1 MSSTDFTGLL
11 PESQLAHSL
20 LDGLRGIEIGPAAH
34 NPFGLHTISV
44 GLSKQL
50 KPADYEKFEREQLNR
65 CGKVAEIDISA
76 DASSLPIPDDSTDFV
91 IHSHVWEH
99 LFDSLGALEEWVRV
113 VRDGGYIF
121 IIVPK
126 RDALPS
132 DKTRP
137 VTAIEELVV
146 RHTIRSETA
155 PIQPATQ
162 HRTVFSPELLF
173 EIEGWFNRTRSGAL
187 LVRVAFQ
194 ETDDKVGNGHTI
206 VWRVNKKFA
215 KSFSNDAGNLS
226 GDRGV
231 LPP

>member
-1 MSSTDFTGLL
+1 MTSTGFF

-20 LDGLRGIEIGPAAH
+20 LDGLHGIEIGPAAH
-34 NPFGLHTISV
+34 NPFGLQTLSV

-50 KPADYEKFEREQLNR
+50 NPADYEKFEREQLSR

-121 IIVPK
+121 VIVPK

-132 DKTRP
+132 DRTRP
-137 VTAIEELVV
+137 VTSIEELVL
-146 RHTIRSETA
+146 RRNSGSETA

-173 EIEGWFNRTRSGAL
+173 EIEGWFNRTRSDAV

-206 VWRVNKKFA
+206 IWRVNKKFS
-215 KSFSNDAGNLS
+215 KSFSYAADDA
-226 GDRGV
+226 DTRGRN
-231 LPP
+231 

>member
-1 MSSTDFTGLL
+1 MSSTDFTGFL

-44 GLSKQL
+44 GLSRQL
-50 KPADYEKFEREQLNR
+50 NPVDYEKFEREQLNR

-121 IIVPK
+121 VIVPK
-126 RDALPS
+126 RDARPS

-137 VTAIEELVV
+137 LPSIEELVL
-146 RHTIRSETA
+146 RHNSSEMA

-173 EIEGWFNRTRSGAL
+173 EIEGWFNRPSSDAV

-206 VWRVNKKFA
+206 AWRVNKKNS
-215 KSFSNDAGNLS
+215 KNISNDADAWFG
-226 GDRGV
+226 
-231 LPP
+231 P

>member
-1 MSSTDFTGLL
+1 MTSTGIF

-20 LDGLRGIEIGPAAH
+20 LDGLRGIEVGPAAH

-50 KPADYEKFEREQLNR
+50 NPADYEKFAREQLSR

-76 DASSLPIPDDSTDFV
+76 DASSLPVPDDSTDFV

-99 LFDSLGALEEWVRV
+99 LSDSLDALEEWVRV
-113 VRDGGYIF
+113 VRNGGYIF
-121 IIVPK
+121 VIVPK

-132 DKTRP
+132 DKERP
-137 VTAIEELVV
+137 VTSIEELVL
-146 RHTIRSETA
+146 RRNSRSETA
-155 PIQPATQ
+155 LIQPETG
-162 HRTVFSPELLF
+162 HYTVFSPELLF
-173 EIEGWFNRTRSGAL
+173 QIEGWFNRTRSDAV

-206 VWRVNKKFA
+206 VWRVNKKF
-215 KSFSNDAGNLS
+215 SNSLSYPADDADADGRN
-226 GDRGV
+226 
-231 LPP
+231 

>member
-1 MSSTDFTGLL
+1 MSSTDLTGFF

-20 LDGLRGIEIGPAAH
+20 LDGLRGVEIGPAAH

-44 GLSKQL
+44 GLSRQL
-50 KPADYEKFEREQLNR
+50 NPEDYEKFELEQLNR

-99 LFDSLGALEEWVRV
+99 LFDNLGALEEWVRV
-113 VRDGGYIF
+113 VRNGGYIF
-121 IIVPK
+121 VIVPK

-132 DKTRP
+132 DKTRSL
-137 VTAIEELVV
+137 TSIEELVL
-146 RHTIRSETA
+146 RHNNSETA

-162 HRTVFSPELLF
+162 HRTIFSPELLF
-173 EIEGWFNRTRSGAL
+173 EIEGWFNRSRQDAA

-206 VWRVNKKFA
+206 VWRVNK
-215 KSFSNDAGNLS
+215 SLSNCFD
-226 GDRGV
+226 
-231 LPP
+231 P

>member
-1 MSSTDFTGLL
+1 MSSTEFTGFL
-11 PESQLAHSL
+11 PESQLAHFL
-20 LDGLRGIEIGPAAH
+20 LDGLRGIEIGPGAH

-44 GLSKQL
+44 GLSKQFN
-50 KPADYEKFEREQLNR
+50 PADYEKFEREQLNR

-76 DASSLPIPDDSTDFV
+76 DASSLPIPDNSTDFV

-121 IIVPK
+121 VIVPK

-132 DKTRP
+132 DKTRS
-137 VTAIEELVV
+137 VTSIEELLL
-146 RHTIRSETA
+146 RHNSPEKA
-155 PIQPATQ
+155 PIQPATD

-173 EIEGWFNRTRSGAL
+173 EIEGWFNQPPSDAV

-206 VWRVNKKFA
+206 AWRVSKKIS
-215 KSFSNDAGNLS
+215 KSLSIDAGA
-226 GDRGV
+226 
-231 LPP
+231 

>member
-1 MSSTDFTGLL
+1 MSSTDFTGFL

-20 LDGLRGIEIGPAAH
+20 LDSLRGIEIGPGAH

-50 KPADYEKFEREQLNR
+50 NPADYEKFEREQLDR

-121 IIVPK
+121 VIVPK

-132 DKTRP
+132 DKTRSL
-137 VTAIEELVV
+137 TSIEELVL
-146 RHTIRSETA
+146 RHNGSETA
-155 PIQPATQ
+155 PTEPATQ

-173 EIEGWFNRTRSGAL
+173 EIEGWFNRSRSDAV

-206 VWRVNKKFA
+206 AWRVNKK
-215 KSFSNDAGNLS
+215 NLKK
-226 GDRGV
+226 D
-231 LPP
+231 LE